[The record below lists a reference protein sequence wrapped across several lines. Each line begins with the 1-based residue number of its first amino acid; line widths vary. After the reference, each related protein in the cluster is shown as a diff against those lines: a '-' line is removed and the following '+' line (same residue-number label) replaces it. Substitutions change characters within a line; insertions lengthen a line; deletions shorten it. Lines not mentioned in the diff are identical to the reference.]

1 MMIIDNKFNIGDLVY
16 LKTDND
22 QSQRMI
28 VSISVRKRDL
38 LYELSFGSVSSWH
51 YEFEITEE
59 KDVLKSTSN

>member
-1 MMIIDNKFNIGDLVY
+1 MIIDNKFNIGDLVY

-28 VSISVRKRDL
+28 ISISVRKRDL
-38 LYELSFGSVSSWH
+38 VYELSFGSVSSWH